1 MLNCKECIIN
11 QDDYLDNQLPHAL
24 YEDMTSHLA
33 VCPECQAMMRENRE
47 LLQGLRT
54 LESPPPSPGFLKLA
68 MENAV
73 RAERQRLHKKWFFQY
88 AAVAAMVC
96 LVVLVSLK
104 FSPWMAPNPN
114 TGQSA
119 PGVILS
125 LHESKDVI
133 LLVQS
138 ARALDNAT
146 ITINL
151 PPQLMLANNPG
162 LRQISWQADIKAGK
176 NLIPLPLV
184 ATVAGLTKITAKIEH
199 EDRVKAMSMQVEVVP
214 VPQV

>member
-1 MLNCKECIIN
+1 MMNCKECIVN
-11 QDDYLDNQLPHAL
+11 QDDYLDNRLPHDL
-24 YEDMTSHLA
+24 YEAMTRHLA
-33 VCPECQAMMRENRE
+33 QCPECQLMMRENRE

-68 MENAV
+68 MENAARV
-73 RAERQRLHKKWFFQY
+73 ERQRLHRKWFIQY

-96 LVVLVSLK
+96 LVVLGSLK
-104 FSPWMAPNPN
+104 FSPWMVAN

-162 LRQISWQADIKAGK
+162 LHQISWQADIKEGK

-184 ATVAGLTKITAKIEH
+184 ATVTGSAQITARIEH
-199 EDRVKAMSMQVEVVP
+199 ESRVKTMRMQVEI